1 MLYAFLQET
10 HTHTNPSCSSLD
22 ASYMQIAKWCSF
34 FDVAQSRILDVF
46 YITAREGRKEGRV
59 EEDYRQNFPS
69 FLLPACIS
77 TFLSLSRQT
86 GSLSVSFFLYPL
98 YFPLSMLSYTSHSLS
113 LVLFS
118 LSSES
123 KEASVLSQRKC
134 RSSVFCDSPHT
145 NTEEEME
152 MITSFSALSISPPL
166 FHSPP

>member
-1 MLYAFLQET
+1 MHSSRKHT
-10 HTHTNPSCSSLD
+10 HTHPSCSSLD

-46 YITAREGRKEGRV
+46 YITAEREGRKSRRGLPSKLPP
-59 EEDYRQNFPS
+59 FPFVCLHFYLFKS
-69 FLLPACIS
+69 VSSNWKPACF
-77 TFLSLSRQT
+77 FLSLPQT
-86 GSLSVSFFLYPL
+86 LSIFHFLC
-98 YFPLSMLSYTSHSLS
+98 FPTLHP
-113 LVLFS
+113 LVLFFS
-118 LSSES
+118 LLNPRRLRCWS
-123 KEASVLSQRKC
+123 LSQRKC